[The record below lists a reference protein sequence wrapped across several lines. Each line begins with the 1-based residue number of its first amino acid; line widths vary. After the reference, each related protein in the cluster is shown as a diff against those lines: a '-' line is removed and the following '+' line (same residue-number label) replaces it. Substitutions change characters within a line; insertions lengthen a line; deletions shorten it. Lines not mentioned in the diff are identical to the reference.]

1 MTTDLNRNKAR
12 TGDPTETAI
21 FGAGCFWGVEE
32 IFQKIAGVIHTTVGY
47 CGGTTT
53 QPTYQEISMGNTGHA
68 EAVRVEFD
76 PDTVDYDT
84 LLDYFFR
91 LHDPTTH
98 NRQGNDIGS
107 QYRSTIFYQSAAQQR
122 AAEAKKQAVDASG
135 KWQNPVVTDIV
146 AAQPFYSAEDYHQD
160 YLKKNP
166 GGYRCHY
173 LRES

>member
-1 MTTDLNRNKAR
+1 MTTDLDKNETR
-12 TGDPTETAI
+12 PHSQTETAI

-32 IFQKIAGVIHTTVGY
+32 IFQEITGVILTTVGY

-68 EAVRVEFD
+68 EAVQIEFD

-91 LHDPTTH
+91 LHDPTTQ

-107 QYRSTIFYQSAAQQR
+107 QYRSIIFYQSAAQQR

-160 YLKKNP
+160 YLKKIP
-166 GGYRCHY
+166 VGIVATI
-173 LRES
+173 